1 MHRIMPEKI
10 FSAASYCTSGG
21 LICTGLFR
29 VYDWLYK
36 LDWNKVAVISG
47 IVIGI
52 ATYFTNLYFQ
62 RRQTR
67 AIEKAANHGKAV
79 VTERE

>member
-1 MHRIMPEKI
+1 MLKMPEKI
-10 FSAASYCTSGG
+10 TTVGAYSSSGLLIALGKFIDWFRHVDWSQAA
-21 LICTGLFR
+21 I
-29 VYDWLYK
+29 
-36 LDWNKVAVISG
+36 IIG

-67 AIEKAANHGKAV
+67 AIEAAAREGK
-79 VTERE
+79 TIIPRPE